1 MNSTIK
7 NTLELS
13 VSELSNSIKNLIE
26 ENFEYVRVRGE
37 IGRVSRPS
45 SGHIYFDLKDN
56 DSVISGII
64 WKGNALKLEIKPEE
78 GLEVICTGRVTTYKG
93 QSKYQII
100 VDKIEPAGI
109 GALMALL
116 EKRKKSLEREGLFSE
131 EYKKIIPYIPKT
143 IGVITSPSGAVIR
156 DIIHRIEERFPL

>member
-13 VSELSNSIKNLIE
+13 VSELSESIKGLIE
-26 ENFEYVRVRGE
+26 DNFEYVRVRGE
-37 IGRVSRPS
+37 IGRVSKPN

-78 GLEVICTGRVTTYKG
+78 GLEVIC
-93 QSKYQII
+93 
-100 VDKIEPAGI
+100 I
-109 GALMALL
+109 GKVQHIKVNLSIKLL
-116 EKRKKSLEREGLFSE
+116 
-131 EYKKIIPYIPKT
+131 
-143 IGVITSPSGAVIR
+143 
-156 DIIHRIEERFPL
+156 